1 MKTRK
6 RLLLL
11 CLIFALL
18 TSALPVMAAG
28 TTLRYEIRDGEVW
41 ITGPQDHSGA
51 LVIPEEIDGMPV
63 VGIAAQAFL
72 DNSGITSVTLPENL
86 RYIETAA
93 FYNCTAIREPVLIP
107 DGMEWIWPDAFFGTA
122 ITGKKYSAA
131 ERYALL
137 SQNQRFIQTGSLPN
151 CRSVWD
157 GDIFFW
163 VRSGEAE
170 IVYFNSNIYNIL
182 LLPETVQGYPVTS
195 IGAFAGVIH
204 ERGPASIDYVV
215 IPGSIKTVGAYAF
228 YEMDISSFFL
238 GEGVEELKDYALHT
252 SMHYTSFY
260 LPSTLQI
267 CGECVFS
274 SRSTGYNNETVHAY
288 RETAAYEKAEEEHCE
303 VISRIDADGRM
314 HGFYAG
320 LKFIEENGE
329 LTITSATNWSL
340 REIPAEIDGLPVT
353 TLHFEGFASYE
364 PVTIPPTVTS
374 IVDEDHDMRRH
385 TCYVWPGSYAEKY
398 CRKMGY
404 DYESVF
410 TAKGVPF
417 SDVPENRWYYEAVC
431 YVYNTGLMSGVSDS
445 RFAPENTTSRA
456 MLVTVL
462 WRLAGCPEASAPA
475 AFKDVAAG
483 SWYERAVNWAAEQG
497 IVQGVSADRF
507 APDAPV
513 TREQISTI
521 LLRYA
526 KLQGMDDG
534 RRSNV
539 SGFPDA
545 KTVSPW
551 ALEGIQ
557 WAKANGIITGQL
569 KNNDAWLNPLAGA
582 KRSEIA
588 TMLMRFS
595 L

>member
-18 TSALPVMAAG
+18 MSALPVKAAE
-28 TTLRYEIRDGEVW
+28 TELRYEIRNGAVW
-41 ITGPQDHSGA
+41 ITGPQDHAGA
-51 LVIPEEIDGMPV
+51 LVIPEEIEGMPV
-63 VGIAAQAFL
+63 AGIAARAFY

-86 RYIETAA
+86 RYIEEAA
-93 FYNCTAIREPVLIP
+93 FHNCTGIREPVLIP
-107 DGMEWIWPDAFFGTA
+107 DGLEWIWPDAFFGTT

-131 ERYALL
+131 ERYSLL
-137 SQNQRFIQTGSLPN
+137 SQNQRFIQSGSLPN
-151 CRSVWD
+151 CRGVWD
-157 GDIFFW
+157 GEMFFW
-163 VRSGEAE
+163 IRNGEAE
-170 IVYFNSNIYNIL
+170 LVYFNANIYNIL
-182 LLPETVQGYPVTS
+182 LLPETVRGYPVTS
-195 IGAFAGVIH
+195 IGAFAGVVH
-204 ERGPASIDYVV
+204 ERGSADLKYVV
-215 IPGSIKTVGAYAF
+215 IPGSVKTVGAYAF
-228 YEMDISSFFL
+228 YESCISSFFL
-238 GEGVEELKDYALHT
+238 CEGVEELKDYALHT
-252 SMHYTSFY
+252 CVHNTSLY
-260 LPSTLQI
+260 LPSTLQTLA
-267 CGECVFS
+267 EHAFS
-274 SRSTGYNNETVHAY
+274 SRPIGFNNETVYAFP
-288 RETAAYEKAEEEHCE
+288 ETPAYEKALDENCA
-303 VISRIDADGRM
+303 VNSRIDADGRM

-320 LKFIEENGE
+320 LRFIEENE
-329 LTITSATNWSL
+329 EITITSATNRSL

-353 TLHFEGFASYE
+353 ALHFEGFASYE
-364 PVTIPPTVTS
+364 PVTIPPSVTS
-374 IVDEDHDMRRH
+374 IVDEDHDMRNH
-385 TCYVWPGSYAEKY
+385 TCYVWPGSYAESY

-417 SDVPENRWYYEAVC
+417 ADVPENRWYYEAVC

-445 RFAPENTTSRA
+445 CFAPEDTTSRA

-462 WRLAGCPEASAPA
+462 WRLAGCPEASVSA
-475 AFKDVAAG
+475 AFKDVSAG

-507 APDAPV
+507 APDIPV
-513 TREQISTI
+513 TREQIATI

-526 KLQGMDDG
+526 NHQGLDDG

-551 ALEGIQ
+551 AMEGIQ

-588 TMLMRFS
+588 IMLMRFS